1 MPTYGVLPPLPYRFG
16 SASAFVAKTA
26 LDLTDKVQTTMAEID
41 AAEQDFH
48 GALTSANVDEA
59 VVYKEMLTD
68 FQFEQLK
75 LSREYQKIVAEK
87 EAEVQLV
94 KDELKKRVSGDC
106 KILEAPPSSSATKG
120 EDEPTL
126 VALEQSRLQNEVL
139 NHTVKAWEDKL
150 KDLLTEKTNNVFKIR
165 QLELKMAAMEK
176 KYDAASSALKAP
188 AATSPSKVKLP
199 SKTAAC
205 RASDQETIENL
216 VAEYTK
222 LSAESQRK
230 QDTQDEALKELQNRC
245 EEYMVK
251 IKAQE
256 HNILMLTKSNDGS
269 PSSDSFVRSPSAL
282 DGDDKAEV
290 NALKEQLRKA
300 RHDLDAALEELRAA
314 KNSDAAGIAV
324 NRESQGSQVSDSND
338 ICNSVDNDGN
348 DGKQDSALRVE
359 LEASASEL
367 AAAKERINELETSH
381 EFEESRLRK
390 QIMEAEERVKLEAAS
405 ADVCKAQLVELR
417 DTLKAGSES
426 TATKVGEYEGEIF
439 TMRQLL
445 KDEKESAESSKAT
458 WEVEK
463 LELNKKIDELRLQAS
478 EEADRLCK
486 SGDTA
491 LEGLREVMEREKH
504 NEIEE
509 VISKMEAD
517 RAAAVAE
524 ATSKAQQEKAE
535 ALAELT
541 LKVQQEKAADAAK
554 VTSEAQQ
561 EKVDALAELTSKA
574 QHEKTEALAELSSKA
589 EEVRAAALAELTSK
603 MVEEKAGALAEL
615 ASNMESEKTEA
626 LAELTSKAQHE
637 KTEALAEL
645 SSKAEEVKAAALAEL
660 NSKMVEEKAGALA
673 ELASKMESEK
683 ETAQAKKEEEINDLK
698 RELSACISSNKETI
712 ESMTE
717 EHDKNVA
724 SIKENHANEMK
735 LLKDEMKESDAKLRD
750 EMAAAVAAEQAL
762 HASTKEDCKKKISWF
777 EEKMK
782 ELVQNHEK
790 ELQGKA
796 KELEEIEGKCMERQK
811 IALEEAASTAKKEK
825 DEAVDS
831 MKQSLMAIVE
841 SANSERDECKE
852 LYMKEAS
859 RRKAVHNK
867 LIEIQGNIRVIARVR
882 PVVDAELKSE
892 GGGNKEVVD
901 CTTNEDLVVHR
912 DSTTRTRFEF
922 DRVCDQESTQVEA
935 YELVSPLV
943 TSVLD
948 GYNVCIFAYGQ
959 TGSGKTYTME
969 GPEGNRGV
977 NYRAIKEMFEVSKGR
992 EEYMEYT

>member
-367 AAAKERINELETSH
+367 AAAKERIYELETSH

-524 ATSKAQQEKAE
+524 ATSKAQQEK
-535 ALAELT
+535 
-541 LKVQQEKAADAAK
+541 
-554 VTSEAQQ
+554 
-561 EKVDALAELTSKA
+561 VD
-574 QHEKTEALAELSSKA
+574 
-589 EEVRAAALAELTSK
+589 
-603 MVEEKAGALAEL
+603 
-615 ASNMESEKTEA
+615 A

-992 EEYMEYT
+992 EEDMEYT

>member
-615 ASNMESEKTEA
+615 AS
-626 LAELTSKAQHE
+626 
-637 KTEALAEL
+637 
-645 SSKAEEVKAAALAEL
+645 
-660 NSKMVEEKAGALA
+660 
-673 ELASKMESEK
+673 KMESEK